1 MLSAAWPAPAKLN
14 LFLHITGRRADG
26 YHLLQTAFQFIDW
39 RDSLDFKI
47 HRRGEVRRASVLRDV
62 PPERDLV
69 VRAARGLK
77 QHTGCAQGADIFVHK
92 RIPPGGGLGGGSS
105 DAATTLVA
113 LNHLWGTGCGL
124 DELMRLG
131 LELGADVPVFVRG
144 RSAWAEGIGEKM
156 TPLEPEEA
164 VYLVIH
170 PGCAVATAGVFGAAD
185 LTRNTPAITIRDFL
199 AGGGKNDC
207 EAVVRRHYSEVA
219 RALDW
224 LGGFAPASLTGT
236 GACVF
241 APFADR
247 QIAARVKAQVPAG
260 WQARIVQ
267 GLNRSPLLDRLARET
282 RPGLRGR
289 TRQA

>member
-1 MLSAAWPAPAKLN
+1 MLSASWPAPAKLN

-39 RDSLDFKI
+39 RDSLDFKVY
-47 HRRGEVRRASVLRDV
+47 RRGEIRRASGLRAV
-62 PPERDLV
+62 PPERDLA
-69 VRAARGLK
+69 VRAARRLK
-77 QHTGCAQGADIFVHK
+77 QHTGSGQGADIFVHK
-92 RIPPGGGLGGGSS
+92 RIPSGGGLGGGSS
-105 DAATTLVA
+105 DAATTRVA
-113 LNHLWGTGCGL
+113 LNHLWGTGC
-124 DELMRLG
+124 DMAELMRLG

-170 PGCAVATAGVFGAAD
+170 PGAAVATAGVFGAAD
-185 LTRNTPAITIRDFL
+185 LTRDTPAITIRDFL
-199 AGGGKNDC
+199 AGGGRNDC
-207 EAVVRRHYSEVA
+207 EAVVRRRHGKVA

-247 QIAARVKAQVPAG
+247 QIAARVKAQAPAG
-260 WQARIVQ
+260 WQARIVR
-267 GLNRSPLLDRLARET
+267 GMNRSPLLDRLAHET
-282 RPGLRGR
+282 RPGARGR